1 MAFLTITIIT
11 AIIATV
17 SIVRYLENAA
27 KNRLPKGV
35 KPLPGPKGLPLI
47 GSVHELPE
55 KNSWMKFHEWAEQY
69 GPIYQVN
76 LAGVNHVW
84 IARDH
89 VAKDLL
95 TKKGAIYSDRPH
107 IPALERDNRDSGQYL
122 PLMSR
127 NALWTRQRRF
137 AKQIMDTSEKASFYG
152 YPELESVRLLGEL
165 MTNPSQYNVAMESFI
180 SRVTSR
186 LAWGTSA
193 SSDELKQRA
202 RELLI
207 GVSPTG
213 ALGNKLPFIMS
224 LPEKLISAR
233 AWESRR
239 SRTERK
245 FFEQMQHQVR
255 LEMDDPTQSKQSWM
269 RSFLENKL
277 KWGFASDLEGAFAV
291 GMHGIAGA
299 LTIAAPMQSFC
310 LAMCHYPQYQSTLYE
325 EIDRVLGDRMPT
337 YGDLQDMPILRAFIR
352 ETLRWRPPV
361 PTGIP
366 HESTQDDTYEGFHIP
381 AGSVMHPL
389 EWTISRDPEVFP
401 EPDEWNPLRWLDE
414 DFPTY
419 QEPLTKFP
427 TITEYSQFGYGRRT
441 CQGMGVTEADLFV
454 GIGSVAWLF
463 SMQASEDAVIPEKPI
478 ISEAEADAESWLQE
492 EIRLADERVGYKK
505 LSEAELEA
513 ESWLQEQNKIAEDE
527 DQPEPTI
534 QELMP
539 RRPPPTPPIILPQD
553 SQVAGDAAP
562 QNNIQSEQEAERA
575 FFERNAKRIKRQS
588 WDNRRSSSQNIGDL
602 QNAIAAKLAEDEK
615 PAPRSIEERRR
626 SKQNR
631 NTLSDYDRAEQA
643 VTRVPL
649 PWLHANDSGICLP
662 PDDDEIPNDTT
673 VEATPSQS
681 PKFTKKLPPLP
692 QAYTSTSDETTTV
705 VPGLSPAPT
714 PAPTPTPAPA
724 PPTET
729 TYRVSTP
736 VKIPRPDTAPIHGK
750 VAVENDPTMDFST
763 LLIAKPLPF
772 KFNLRIRNQGRAE
785 HVQKKWLS
793 LKMQG
798 SFEEAKCYWGKTH
811 AGNAEYGWGETF
823 S

>member
-1 MAFLTITIIT
+1 
-11 AIIATV
+11 
-17 SIVRYLENAA
+17 
-27 KNRLPKGV
+27 
-35 KPLPGPKGLPLI
+35 
-47 GSVHELPE
+47 
-55 KNSWMKFHEWAEQY
+55 
-69 GPIYQVN
+69 
-76 LAGVNHVW
+76 
-84 IARDH
+84 
-89 VAKDLL
+89 
-95 TKKGAIYSDRPH
+95 
-107 IPALERDNRDSGQYL
+107 
-122 PLMSR
+122 
-127 NALWTRQRRF
+127 
-137 AKQIMDTSEKASFYG
+137 
-152 YPELESVRLLGEL
+152 
-165 MTNPSQYNVAMESFI
+165 
-180 SRVTSR
+180 
-186 LAWGTSA
+186 
-193 SSDELKQRA
+193 
-202 RELLI
+202 
-207 GVSPTG
+207 
-213 ALGNKLPFIMS
+213 
-224 LPEKLISAR
+224 
-233 AWESRR
+233 
-239 SRTERK
+239 
-245 FFEQMQHQVR
+245 
-255 LEMDDPTQSKQSWM
+255 
-269 RSFLENKL
+269 
-277 KWGFASDLEGAFAV
+277 
-291 GMHGIAGA
+291 MHGIAGA

-310 LAMCHYPQYQSTLYE
+310 LAMCHYPQYQCILYE
-325 EIDRVLGDRMPT
+325 EIDRVVGDRMPT

-389 EWTISRDPEVFP
+389 EWSISRDPEVFL
-401 EPDEWNPLRWLDE
+401 EPDEWNPLRWLDAE
-414 DFPTY
+414 FPTY

-463 SMQASEDAVIPEKPI
+463 SMQASEDAVTPEKPT

-492 EIRLADERVGYKK
+492 EIRLADERVGCKK

-513 ESWLQEQNKIAEDE
+513 ESWLQEQTKIAEE
-527 DQPEPTI
+527 DDKPEPTI

-539 RRPPPTPPIILPQD
+539 RRPPPTPPVILPQD
-553 SQVAGDAAP
+553 SQVAEDAAP
-562 QNNIQSEQEAERA
+562 QINIQSEQEAERA

-588 WDNRRSSSQNIGDL
+588 WDNRRTSSQNVGDL

-662 PDDDEIPNDTT
+662 PDDDEILNDTT

-692 QAYTSTSDETTTV
+692 QPYISNSDETTV
-705 VPGLSPAPT
+705 VPPSPA
-714 PAPTPTPAPA
+714 PAPA
-724 PPTET
+724 PPTDT
-729 TYRVSTP
+729 TYHISTP
-736 VKIPRPDTAPIHGK
+736 VKLPRPDTAPIHGK

-772 KFNLRIRNQGRAE
+772 KFDLRIRNQRRAE

-798 SFEEAKCYWGKTH
+798 KFEEAKCYWGKTH

>member
-1 MAFLTITIIT
+1 MAFLTITVIT

-27 KNRLPKGV
+27 KNRLPKGF

-69 GPIYQVN
+69 GPIYQ
-76 LAGVNHVW
+76 
-84 IARDH
+84 
-89 VAKDLL
+89 
-95 TKKGAIYSDRPH
+95 
-107 IPALERDNRDSGQYL
+107 
-122 PLMSR
+122 
-127 NALWTRQRRF
+127 
-137 AKQIMDTSEKASFYG
+137 IMDTSEKASFYG
-152 YPELESVRLLGEL
+152 YPELESIRLLGEL

-255 LEMDDPTQSKQSWM
+255 LEMDDPTKSKPSWM

-310 LAMCHYPQYQSTLYE
+310 LAMCHYPQYQSILYE

-366 HESTQDDTYEGFHIP
+366 HESTEDDTYEGFHIP

-389 EWTISRDPEVFP
+389 EWSISRDPEVFP

-463 SMQASEDAVIPEKPI
+463 SMQASEDAAIPEKPT

-492 EIRLADERVGYKK
+492 ETRLADERVGCKK

-513 ESWLQEQNKIAEDE
+513 ESWLQEQTRIAEDE
-527 DQPEPTI
+527 EQPEPTL

-553 SQVAGDAAP
+553 SQVAEDAAP
-562 QNNIQSEQEAERA
+562 QNNIQSEQDAERA

-588 WDNRRSSSQNIGDL
+588 WDNRRSSSQNVGDL

-662 PDDDEIPNDTT
+662 PDDDEIPNDTG

-681 PKFTKKLPPLP
+681 PNFTKKLPPLP
-692 QAYTSTSDETTTV
+692 QPCTSTSDGTSV
-705 VPGLSPAPT
+705 VPAPPPALTPAPT
-714 PAPTPTPAPA
+714 PAPAPA

-729 TYRVSTP
+729 IYRVSTP
-736 VKIPRPDTAPIHGK
+736 VKLPRPDTAPIHGK

-772 KFNLRIRNQGRAE
+772 RFDLRIRNQGRAE
-785 HVQKKWLS
+785 YVQKKWLS

-798 SFEEAKCYWGKTH
+798 NFEEAKCYWGKTH
-811 AGNAEYGWGETF
+811 AGNAEYGWGDTF